1 MTKKKKTIMLHM
13 PMDICRQMAMGMPA
27 YVLIVVQSL
36 VFVMTINILYMELS
50 DKT

>member
-36 VFVMTINILYMELS
+36 ALVTINIPYMELS